1 MELNA
6 SFFAELRLEYDPHI
20 LTFKEAVGTSRGVMN
35 TKKCWILTAKYRD
48 LVGTG
53 ECSVIPG
60 LSPDYKTDEQYEAV
74 LNNLIKNPQEYLFS
88 PDKLNHFPSILFG
101 LETAILDLMQ
111 GGTGILFPSPFTD
124 GKQAI
129 PINGLVWMGDPRF
142 MQEQIET
149 KLQDGFSCIKM
160 KVGAIHFQDEFK
172 LLKSIR
178 DRYSKE
184 QITIRVDAN
193 GAFTESDALEK
204 LKQLADL
211 DIHSIEQPIA
221 AGQDDA
227 LERLCAVT
235 PLPIAL
241 DESLIG
247 VNALA
252 EKQALLRKIK
262 PQYIILKPSLHGG
275 LKGTR
280 EWIQIAERLNIPYW
294 ITSALESNIG
304 LNVIAQFT
312 ATLNPTL
319 PQGLGTGGLFVENF
333 PSSMFIDNG
342 YLYMKSFISH

>member
-6 SFFAELRLEYDPHI
+6 SFFAELSLEYVPHT
-20 LTFKEAVGTSRGVMN
+20 LTFKQAAGTSRGVLN

-48 LVGTG
+48 LKGIG

-60 LSPDYKTDEQYEAV
+60 LSPDYNSDEQYEAV
-74 LNNLIKNPQEYLFS
+74 LNDLIKNPQQFLFS
-88 PDKLNHFPSILFG
+88 PDRLVNYPSILFG

-111 GGTGILFPSPFTD
+111 GGTGILFPSAFTE
-124 GKQAI
+124 GKQGI
-129 PINGLVWMGDPRF
+129 PINGLVWMGDPSF

-160 KVGAIHFQDEFK
+160 KVGAIHFQDEFQ

-193 GAFTESDALEK
+193 GAFSESEALEK

-221 AGQDDA
+221 AGQNDA
-227 LERLCAVT
+227 LDRLCAVS

-247 VNALA
+247 VNAISD
-252 EKQALLRKIK
+252 KQALLRKIK

-280 EWIQIAERLNIPYW
+280 EWIQIAESMKIPYW

-304 LNVIAQFT
+304 LNAIAQFT
-312 ATLNPTL
+312 ATLDPQI

-333 PSSMFIDNG
+333 PSRLKIENG
-342 YLYMKSFISH
+342 YLRMTNSNQ